1 MSENGTL
8 KCVMI
13 LDEDLPAGLS
23 VNTAGVLALTLGDKM
38 GQIIGPDVTDGS
50 GRAHLGITT
59 MPIPILKAGAET
71 VREIRLQASELDEL
85 MLVDFTDAAQ
95 STKTYEDYT
104 RKIEAIPTEELSYL
118 GLALYGDKK
127 RINKLTGSLPLLR

>member
-1 MSENGTL
+1 
-8 KCVMI
+8 MI

>member
-1 MSENGTL
+1 MSENGAL

-13 LDEDLPAGLS
+13 IDEDLPGGLS
-23 VNTAGVLALTLGDKM
+23 VNTAGVLALTLGNKI

-59 MPIPILKAGAET
+59 MPIPILKAKAET
-71 VREIRLQASELDEL
+71 VRDVRLQASESEDL

-95 STKTYEDYT
+95 TTKTYEDYT
-104 RKIEAIPTEELSYL
+104 RKIEGVPTEELSYL

-127 RINKLTGSLPLLR
+127 QVNKLTGSLPLLR